1 MKWVGEEKLVC
12 LGLPRSREL
21 LGAPFNQTNWIH
33 GLIHSNWIHLISSIS
48 IPQLHSSSIVWFHYL
63 FFRFHFFIP
72 SSLSSLFSLCC
83 GALAAS
89 PPITHNN
96 SRRRKREMNSS
107 IPAQFIHPSNSSL
120 ALGCLIG
127 LNDLDWLGCSP
138 REVFSFQRNSINFIN
153 LISFPFN
160 TFPWGP
166 LPVNKGNSISP
177 SILKEWAAMNFSFVE
192 WAGPLI
198 N

>member
-1 MKWVGEEKLVC
+1 MELNVVGSLC
-12 LGLPRSREL
+12 LTAQRGCLARHFVLSANAASL
-21 LGAPFNQTNWIH
+21 FTHQTH
-33 GLIHSNWIHLISSIS
+33 LIHEREIAFLAALTPFTI
-48 IPQLHSSSIVWFHYL
+48 L
-63 FFRFHFFIP
+63 FFLLHLFIP
-72 SSLSSLFSLCC
+72 FVGFLSSFSSLWRSHGRC
-83 GALAAS
+83 
-89 PPITHNN
+89 PPHN
-96 SRRRKREMNSS
+96 RRRQRRKKTNQQIPFINCAARS
-107 IPAQFIHPSNSSL
+107 PAQQIKEISFL
-120 ALGCLIG
+120 FLC
-127 LNDLDWLGCSP
+127 WLLPLLP